1 MATDKSKVEGSRK
14 KTGGR
19 VKGTPN
25 KATKDVISRLKE
37 LKCDPIEGMAKI
49 AVEAYTDGDFAL
61 AGNMYK
67 ELAQYV
73 APKRKAMELTGANGE
88 EIQTASTINF
98 IPVTNAS

>member
-1 MATDKSKVEGSRK
+1 MPKVEPSR

-25 KATKDVISRLKE
+25 KKTLEVIERLKE

-49 AVEAYTDGDFAL
+49 AQTALDAGDLPL
-61 AGNMYK
+61 AGQMYK

-73 APKRKAMELTGANGE
+73 APKRKAVEVTGANGNPQE
-88 EIQTASTINF
+88 LKWEIDIKD
-98 IPVTNAS
+98 VTE

>member
-1 MATDKSKVEGSRK
+1 MALGK

-19 VKGTPN
+19 KTGTTN
-25 KATKDVISRLKE
+25 KKTQSVIDKLEE

-49 AVEAYTDGDFAL
+49 AKQAMGEGDLQL

-73 APKRKAMELTGANGE
+73 APKRKSIEITGEDGGP
-88 EIQTASTINF
+88 IKTSSTFNF
-98 IPVTNAS
+98 IPVGSDD